1 MGKPH
6 QEPLTTSP
14 PRSGG
19 EVGAPRGAP
28 GEGQSLPVERKA
40 REGTNLFGLDRAAL
54 RARFAEMGEAPFRA
68 DQVMN
73 WIYRRGVDD
82 FAAMSNL
89 GKDLRARLADHF
101 VIQPPELVTEQTSAD
116 GTRKWV
122 LRVVDAKRGEGQ
134 AIETPRLAEGQAIE
148 TVFIPEDD
156 RGTLCI
162 SSQVGCAMDCSFCA
176 TGAQGFSRNLSAAEI
191 IAQVWF
197 ASKTLGGNFQTDR
210 VISNIVFMGM
220 GEPLANYD
228 AVLTALRILLDDH
241 GFGLSK
247 RRVTVSTSGLV
258 PFMDR
263 LRQDVDCAL
272 ALSLHAPNDALRNE
286 LVPINRKYPLD
297 ELMAACKRYTEGKDR
312 KAHIVYEYVM
322 LDGVNDAPE
331 HARQLARLL
340 AGLPAKVNLI
350 PFNAFPGTA
359 YRRSPADR
367 IRAFAD
373 ILKGK
378 DILTTTRKTRGDD
391 IDAACGQLAGKVQS
405 RQKQRLRDIPVKTVA
420 APSHRRHA

>member
-1 MGKPH
+1 MNAERSHELP
-6 QEPLTTSP
+6 SP
-14 PRSGG
+14 RLRG
-19 EVGAPRGAP
+19 EGEGARGAAHAAAP
-28 GEGQSLPVERKA
+28 GEGPV
-40 REGTNLFGLDRAAL
+40 NLFGLDRAAL
-54 RARFAEMGEAPFRA
+54 RARFAEMGEAAYRA

-73 WIYRRGVDD
+73 WIYRRGEAD
-82 FAAMSNL
+82 FGAMTNL
-89 GKDLRARLADHF
+89 SKELRARLAGCF
-101 VIQPPELVTEQTSAD
+101 VIEPPELISEQQSRD

-122 LRVVDAKRGEGQ
+122 LRVADAKTGEGR

-176 TGAQGFSRNLSAAEI
+176 TGAQGFSRNLTTAEI
-191 IAQVWF
+191 VAQVWF
-197 ASKTLGGNFQTDR
+197 ASKTLGGDFQTGR
-210 VISNIVFMGM
+210 VISNVVFMGM
-220 GEPLANYD
+220 GEPLANYGD
-228 AVLTALRILLDDH
+228 VLPALRILLDDH

-258 PFMDR
+258 PYMDR
-263 LRQDVDCAL
+263 LRTDVDTAL
-272 ALSLHAPNDALRNE
+272 AVSLHAPNDKLRDE
-286 LVPINRKYPLD
+286 LVPINRKYPLA
-297 ELMAACKRYTEGKDR
+297 ELVAACRRYTQDKDR

-322 LDGVNDAPE
+322 LDGVNDRDE
-331 HARQLARLL
+331 HARQLAKLL

-350 PFNAFPGTA
+350 PFNPFPQTQ
-359 YRRSPADR
+359 YRRSPPER

-378 DILTTTRKTRGDD
+378 DILTTIRKTRGDD

-405 RQKQRLRDIPVKTVA
+405 RQKQRLRDIPVKAVRA
-420 APSHRRHA
+420 

>member
-1 MGKPH
+1 M
-6 QEPLTTSP
+6 TSTN
-14 PRSGG
+14 
-19 EVGAPRGAP
+19 AP
-28 GEGQSLPVERKA
+28 V
-40 REGTNLFGLDRAAL
+40 NLFGLDRAAL
-54 RARFAEMGEAPFRA
+54 RARFAEMGEAPYRA

-82 FAAMSNL
+82 FALMSNL

-101 VIQPPELVTEQTSAD
+101 VIHPPELISGQVSAD

-122 LRVVDAKRGEGQ
+122 TKAG
-134 AIETPRLAEGQAIE
+134 EGQAIE

-176 TGAQGFSRNLSAAEI
+176 TGAQGFSRNLGAAEI
-191 IAQVWF
+191 VAQVWF

-210 VISNIVFMGM
+210 VISNVVFMGM

-272 ALSLHAPNDALRNE
+272 AVSLHAPSDALRNE
-286 LVPINRKYPLD
+286 LVPINRKYPLA

-312 KAHIVYEYVM
+312 KAHVVYEYVM
-322 LDGVNDAPE
+322 LDGVNDQPG
-331 HARQLARLL
+331 HARQLAKLL

-350 PFNAFPGTA
+350 PFNAFAGSS
-359 YRRSPADR
+359 YRRSPAER

-405 RQKQRLRDIPVKTVA
+405 RQKQRLRDIPVKA
-420 APSHRRHA
+420 AL

>member
-1 MGKPH
+1 MSNAIRP
-6 QEPLTTSP
+6 PLDTSP
-14 PRSGG
+14 RLRG

-28 GEGQSLPVERKA
+28 GEGPV
-40 REGTNLFGLDRAAL
+40 NLFGLDRTAL
-54 RARFAEMGEAPFRA
+54 RARFAEMGEAAYRA

-82 FAAMSNL
+82 FALMTNL
-89 GKDLRARLADHF
+89 GKELRAKLASVF
-101 VIQPPELVTEQTSAD
+101 VIRPPELITEQTSTD

-122 LRVVDAKRGEGQ
+122 LKAG
-134 AIETPRLAEGQAIE
+134 EGQAIE

-162 SSQVGCAMDCSFCA
+162 SSQVGCAMDCSFCS
-176 TGAQGFSRNLSAAEI
+176 TGAQGFSRNLTTAEI
-191 IAQVWF
+191 VAQVWF
-197 ASKTLGGNFQTDR
+197 ASKTLGGDFQNER
-210 VISNIVFMGM
+210 VISNVVFMGM
-220 GEPLANYD
+220 GEPLANYGE
-228 AVLTALRILLDDH
+228 VLPALRILLDDH

-258 PFMDR
+258 PFIDR
-263 LRQDVDCAL
+263 LREDVDTAM
-272 ALSLHAPNDALRNE
+272 AVSLHAPNDALRNE
-286 LVPINRKYPLD
+286 LVPINKKYPLA
-297 ELMAACKRYTEGKDR
+297 ELINACRRYTEGKDR

-322 LDGVNDAPE
+322 LDGVNDSPE

-350 PFNAFPGTA
+350 PFNTFPQTH
-359 YRRSPADR
+359 YRRSPAER

-378 DILTTTRKTRGDD
+378 EILTTTRKTRGDD

-405 RQKQRLRDIPVKTVA
+405 RQKQRLRDIPVKTATGPRLVRGQA
-420 APSHRRHA
+420 